1 MPQKITISD
10 DLIKQIVTPDL
21 ERAKSWQDELREQ
34 REQFLLLYSMSK
46 DADGIKHLNKPGFSQ
61 VVTPLVYESVE
72 GMKVGLDQLFTSPDF
87 FGIKVGEDAEAGE
100 RLRKL
105 VRWNIF
111 ENQYGARVIR
121 WWLDGCLKYHYGV
134 LKVFWDEQYREET
147 QEFDSLAQPDAEQL
161 LAAGWQLAKYKE
173 IVGQQ
178 PISDP
183 MTGLPMFDE
192 AGNPQTE
199 PVLMGLSDVKATK
212 QVPTFIGPRILAVDP
227 ETFFYSPDSDEL
239 DQCRIVAHRVSKR
252 LEDIRKGEDAG
263 FYRKGS
269 YVKVQEK
276 LSSNDSDLNIEDK
289 DYRYDAAD
297 LSTPASDD
305 TGSEI
310 SYVQPSRKVELW
322 EIYTSIDVD
331 NDGILEPVIIHMAHD
346 VVLSIQENPY
356 KRPPFRIAR
365 AIEAPWKLEGVP
377 YPESLKQ
384 LQVELTQQTRMFN
397 DACGDSVYGNL
408 ITSDQTLADN
418 WVNRGIGH
426 VLMATS
432 VGTVTDKKYDVIR
445 SAAPDP
451 SILKAMEMSEG
462 RAERVSG
469 VTRYNQ
475 GIDANSLNKTATGI
489 QTIAS
494 LAQQRQKYMAN
505 VIAECW
511 KDVLEDVVGCFRLFG
526 GPYLQYFAA
535 KGNEINPQDFQSDF
549 TVSIELGIGPQEK
562 AQQAAILQQFIQFAA
577 QIGVPAGLMSIT
589 HVAKMIDRVGQLMSI
604 PLEQY
609 HYSEAEL
616 RQMQQQKAMAQ
627 QAQQQ
632 QAQQF
637 AAREQQIKAVEAVNG
652 AKATGTGQTAGGGIG
667 GNPGTNG
674 AVPAYASQAA

>member
-10 DLIKQIVTPDL
+10 DLIRQIITPDL

-46 DADGIKHLNKPGFSQ
+46 EADGIKHLNKPGFSQ

-87 FGIKVGEDAEAGE
+87 FGIKVGEDVEAGE

-111 ENQYGARVIR
+111 ENQYGARTIR

-134 LKVFWDEQYREET
+134 LKTFWDEQYLEET
-147 QEFDSLAQPDAEQL
+147 QEFESLAQPEAEQL

-178 PISDP
+178 PSFDP
-183 MTGLPMFDE
+183 MTGLPRFDE
-192 AGNPQTE
+192 SGNPQTE
-199 PVLMGLSDVKATK
+199 PVLLGLNDVKATR

-239 DQCRIVAHRVSKR
+239 DQCRVVAHRVSKR

-263 FYRKGS
+263 IYRKGS
-269 YVKVQEK
+269 YKAVQEK
-276 LSSNDSDLNIEDK
+276 LSSNDSDINLEDK

-297 LSTPASDD
+297 LPTPDNGD
-305 TGSEI
+305 LGSEI
-310 SYVQPSRKVELW
+310 IYVQPSRKVELW

-346 VVLSIQENPY
+346 VVLSIQANPY

-384 LQVELTQQTRMFN
+384 LQIELTAQTRMWN
-397 DACGDSVYGNL
+397 DACGDSVYGNM
-408 ITSDQTLADN
+408 ITADQQLASS
-418 WVNRGIGH
+418 WATRGIGH
-426 VLMATS
+426 VILTNTP
-432 VGTVTDKKYDVIR
+432 GTITQKQYDIMR
-445 SAAPDP
+445 GAAPDP
-451 SILKAMEMSEG
+451 SILKAMELAEG

-511 KDVLEDVVGCFRLFG
+511 KDVLEDVVECFRLFG

-535 KGNEINPQDFQSDF
+535 KGNEINPHDVQSDF

-562 AQQAAILQQFIQFAA
+562 AQQAAILQQLIQFAA
-577 QIGVPAGLMSIT
+577 QVGVPAGLMSIE
-589 HVAKMIDRVGQLMSI
+589 HVAKMIDRVGQLMNI

-616 RQMQQQKAMAQ
+616 QKMQQQKMLAQ

-632 QAQQF
+632 QAQEF
-637 AAREQQIKAVEAVNG
+637 ALREQQIRALEALNG
-652 AKATGTGQTAGGGIG
+652 AKNS
-667 GNPGTNG
+667 GNNHQASDGDRNPSTNEERPPL
-674 AVPAYASQAA
+674 VSQAA